1 MNWKIDLNQY
11 PSQFTATMANMLH
24 TSQWQGQII
33 WRHSWVPGQFSFKYK
48 IAYSTLVKN
57 MNTRGQ
63 LVLKTG
69 METGRYVTVNA
80 SFCNL
85 RQ

>member
-1 MNWKIDLNQY
+1 M
-11 PSQFTATMANMLH
+11 
-24 TSQWQGQII
+24 I

-69 METGRYVTVNA
+69 MATGRYVTVNA

-85 RQ
+85 RQYRINPDYFDIDFLFEIPCENNITCL